1 MTKGKSICKVLKG
14 IRKQV
19 ADANDIPYEPIECH
33 HEGDCLGTCPACESE
48 VSYIENQLDL
58 RRKLGK
64 AVVVVGLST
73 GLLAMTGCN
82 GCAPVVGLSEKNRNN
97 LGERCDSMP
106 LSDSLEIEQLDGDVA
121 PEDTTYTEFLKEDSL
136 TEEEI
141 METTMGMIDRSPIR
155 KENPTTRKTPMEP
168 THPSKIAEPSSD
180 D

>member
-82 GCAPVVGLSEKNRNN
+82 GCGGTGEKTV
-97 LGERCDSMP
+97 LGGEMPDSMRADSVKT

-136 TEEEI
+136 TEQELI
-141 METTMGMIDRSPIR
+141 KTTAGLIR
-155 KENPTTRKTPMEP
+155 TIP
-168 THPSKIAEPSSD
+168 D